1 MAQLPRAAGAGPRA
15 DDGRDH
21 GGYRHGQAAACADA
35 AASCAERQLQIGGGC
50 NLGIWQ
56 GRLKF
61 QVLTLEHSTINLR
74 AVCARIYWSKGRFDA

>member
-21 GGYRHGQAAACADA
+21 GGYRHGQAAA
-35 AASCAERQLQIGGGC
+35 SCAERQLQIGDGC

-61 QVLTLEHSTINLR
+61 QVLTLEHNTINLR